1 MIHMGNHRHV
11 PDVGLLVHNGPD
23 LIHREIHLFWIGD
36 RLTLI
41 HLQPVEVQFIYC
53 PPVQIQV
60 VF

>member
-23 LIHREIHLFWIGD
+23 LTDREIHLFWIGD

-41 HLQPVEVQFIYC
+41 HLQPVEVHFIYC
-53 PPVQIQV
+53 SPV
-60 VF
+60 